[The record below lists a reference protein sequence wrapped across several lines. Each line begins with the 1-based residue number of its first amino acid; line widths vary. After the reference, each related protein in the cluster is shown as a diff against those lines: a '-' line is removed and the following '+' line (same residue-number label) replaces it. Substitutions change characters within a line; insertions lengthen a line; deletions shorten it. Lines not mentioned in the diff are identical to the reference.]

1 MEAVMSGDSASQVP
15 ELPAAHS
22 DDELPRAIENPDPG
36 VLDPA
41 QPQEMSPPLHDDYT
55 TADIRTLLHRLYAL
69 ASQI

>member
-1 MEAVMSGDSASQVP
+1 MEAVMSSDSA